1 MTVLESQTSSQ
12 NPLTK
17 TRGQQFHYTPL
28 TPGLSI
34 RESMMAYEKTYAEL
48 ARLKKGM
55 RVLDL
60 GCGIGGPAR
69 TIASTVGC
77 TIVGITNNA
86 WHVERG
92 TALTKKAGL
101 DHLVTLVQGDF
112 LVSLPP
118 HHHPESVDT
127 NKTRE
132 RERLTHTTQHKTE
145 TALPR
150 RVLRRGLLGR
160 VAVLRARPGRGVPRD
175 QARAQARRAV
185 YVPRL
190 CHDGEV

>member
-1 MTVLESQTSSQ
+1 MFRYLVYSSPRPQ
-12 NPLTK
+12 NPSHDRQADRNP
-17 TRGQQFHYTPL
+17 RGQQFHYTPL

-34 RESMMAYEKTYAEL
+34 RESMTAYEKTYAEL

-86 WHVERG
+86 WHIERG

-101 DHLVTLVQGDF
+101 GHLVTLVQGDF
-112 LVSLPP
+112 LVRTLLSPKFQ
-118 HHHPESVDT
+118 SSRAVT
-127 NKTRE
+127 S
-132 RERLTHTTQHKTE
+132 RLTQIWINNRNCPSPTSPLTPPTRSSRCVTRPTRPRS
-145 TALPR
+145 TA
-150 RVLRRGLLGR
+150 
-160 VAVLRARPGRGVPRD
+160 
-175 QARAQARRAV
+175 
-185 YVPRL
+185 RL
-190 CHDGEV
+190 SAC

>member
-1 MTVLESQTSSQ
+1 M
-12 NPLTK
+12 
-17 TRGQQFHYTPL
+17 

-34 RESMMAYEKTYAEL
+34 RESMTAYEKTYAKM

-77 TIVGITNNA
+77 KVVGITNNE

-101 DHLVTLVQGDF
+101 EDMVEFVHGDF
-112 LVSLPP
+112 LVCTLSESMAFLGMMANKPARNSLSPTSP
-118 HHHPESVDT
+118 S
-127 NKTRE
+127 TRPT
-132 RERLTHTTQHKTE
+132 RSSRCATPRTRPRS
-145 TALPR
+145 TAR
-150 RVLRRGLLGR
+150 SS
-160 VAVLRARPGRGVPRD
+160 A
-175 QARAQARRAV
+175 
-185 YVPRL
+185 
-190 CHDGEV
+190 C

>member
-1 MTVLESQTSSQ
+1 M
-12 NPLTK
+12 
-17 TRGQQFHYTPL
+17 

-34 RESMMAYEKTYAEL
+34 RESMTAYEKTYAKM

-77 TIVGITNNA
+77 KVVGITNSE

-101 DHLVTLVQGDF
+101 EDMVEFVHGDF
-112 LVSLPP
+112 LVCTVTSRTHRSVLSLCVMAAKGPIRNCPSPTSRSTRPTRSSRCATPP
-118 HHHPESVDT
+118 
-127 NKTRE
+127 TRP
-132 RERLTHTTQHKTE
+132 RF
-145 TALPR
+145 TAR
-150 RVLRRGLLGR
+150 SS
-160 VAVLRARPGRGVPRD
+160 A
-175 QARAQARRAV
+175 
-185 YVPRL
+185 
-190 CHDGEV
+190 C

>member
-1 MTVLESQTSSQ
+1 M
-12 NPLTK
+12 
-17 TRGQQFHYTPL
+17 

-34 RESMMAYEKTYAEL
+34 RESMTAYEKTYAKM

-77 TIVGITNNA
+77 KVVGITNSE

-101 DHLVTLVQGDF
+101 EDMVEFVHGDF
-112 LVSLPP
+112 LVTHSLYIVFVCVMAAKGPIRNCPSPTSRSTRPTRSSRCATPP
-118 HHHPESVDT
+118 
-127 NKTRE
+127 TRP
-132 RERLTHTTQHKTE
+132 RF
-145 TALPR
+145 TAR
-150 RVLRRGLLGR
+150 SS
-160 VAVLRARPGRGVPRD
+160 A
-175 QARAQARRAV
+175 
-185 YVPRL
+185 
-190 CHDGEV
+190 C